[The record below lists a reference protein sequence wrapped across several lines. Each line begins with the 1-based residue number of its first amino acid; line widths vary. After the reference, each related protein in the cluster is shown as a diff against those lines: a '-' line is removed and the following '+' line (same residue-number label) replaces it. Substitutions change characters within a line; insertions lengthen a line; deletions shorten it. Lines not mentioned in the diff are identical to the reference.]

1 MWKNY
6 YYNKKFL
13 KELRKTIA
21 YAYECI
27 LEFIMHSKTECVRE
41 RERNTLVMSI
51 LIYASFILIYKKTK
65 IFLNINFELQ

>member
-13 KELRKTIA
+13 KELKKTIA
-21 YAYECI
+21 YTYECI

-41 RERNTLVMSI
+41 REWNTLVMSI
-51 LIYASFILIYKKTK
+51 LIYASFILICKKQK
-65 IFLNINFELQ
+65 YS